1 MSAIDGCQRLVHE
14 QQELVQEK
22 SPHRKE
28 ENEHLWRGLVGSGGV
43 CMGSGALLH
52 YIIQFLQQLLEV
64 NIIICSL
71 QSSQFNQQI
80 FFEHLLHTTHCL

>member
-43 CMGSGALLH
+43 CMGSGA

-80 FFEHLLHTTHCL
+80 FFEHLLHTTHYL